1 MSTVDEKAYTPAD
14 LLAMPDAV
22 CFELVDGRLVE
33 RNVSALSS
41 WVGGRLHRL
50 IDVFVDENRLGWAWP
65 TDQGYECYPDS
76 PGKIR
81 KPDVSFIRRE
91 RMPEG
96 RTSEGYITIA
106 PDLAAEV
113 LSPND
118 LAYEV
123 ELKVVEYLSAGVRLV
138 WVINPEMR
146 SVHIRRADGS
156 VAWLREADE
165 LSGEDVLPGFRAQV
179 SSLFPSKPANQPAI
193 TGV

>member
-1 MSTVDEKAYTPAD
+1 MSTVTEKTYTPAD
-14 LLAMPDAV
+14 LLVMPDAV
-22 CFELVDGRLVE
+22 SFELVDGRLVE

-50 IDVFVDENRLGWAWP
+50 IDVFVNENRLGWAWP

-91 RMPEG
+91 RMPQG
-96 RTSEGYITIA
+96 PGPDGYITIA

-123 ELKVVEYLSAGVRLV
+123 EIKVVEYLGAGVRLV

-146 SVHIRRADGS
+146 TVHIHRGDGS
-156 VAWLREADE
+156 VGWLREDDE
-165 LSGEDVLPGFRAQV
+165 LSGEDVLPGFRVRV
-179 SSLFPSKPANQPAI
+179 SSLFPTKPAD
-193 TGV
+193 